1 MTQVCDSSVICERLL
16 SDAKYIMTDDLH
28 HMDSRT
34 LEMLLFLKLNKEL
47 WVVRTIDFITNKD
60 EEVHTLPGQKHA
72 NGCNDDTAMEA
83 SDLKSTCFIH
93 VSFEVFMN
101 E

>member
-1 MTQVCDSSVICERLL
+1 M
-16 SDAKYIMTDDLH
+16 
-28 HMDSRT
+28 
-34 LEMLLFLKLNKEL
+34 
-47 WVVRTIDFITNKD
+47 RTIDFITNKD
-60 EEVHTLPGQKHA
+60 EEAQTLPGQKHA